1 VTADDRTLAPLGR
14 RTVEVVERS
23 TLGAY
28 VVLAVEDPDAPL
40 PSAGQFYML
49 AAAERWGGGEEER
62 PFLPRAFSVL
72 RAREGGAA
80 AHEGGATR
88 EGGAAHDG
96 GATREGGAAHDG
108 AAAGDGGAA
117 GDGAAAGDGGA
128 AGDGAAAGDGG
139 AAGDGAA
146 AGAGVRL
153 EFMLEAVGPGTERL
167 CELGPGD
174 GLNITG
180 PLGLGFT
187 GPAEGRRALLC
198 GGGVGTAPLAIW
210 QDELLARGEPAP
222 ALLGF
227 RDAEHAPGAELLH
240 NARVATDDG
249 SHGHHGLVTDLLA
262 AELAAGPPAVVY
274 ACGPPP
280 MLEAV
285 RALCEA
291 RGVPCQLA
299 LESGMACGFGA
310 CFGCVVPLR
319 AGGYLRLCVDGPVL
333 EGALL
338 AEVPAH

>member
-1 VTADDRTLAPLGR
+1 VRGDPVGLTTEPRTLAPFGR
-14 RTVEVVERS
+14 RTVEVVERRA
-23 TLGAY
+23 LGAY
-28 VVLAVEDPDAPL
+28 VVLAVEDPEGPL

-72 RAREGGAA
+72 RARE
-80 AHEGGATR
+80 H
-88 EGGAAHDG
+88 
-96 GATREGGAAHDG
+96 
-108 AAAGDGGAA
+108 
-117 GDGAAAGDGGA
+117 
-128 AGDGAAAGDGG
+128 
-139 AAGDGAA
+139 
-146 AGAGVRL
+146 RL

-174 GLNITG
+174 GLHVTG

-187 GPAEGRRALLC
+187 GPADGRRALLC

-227 RDAEHAPGAELLH
+227 RDADHAPGAALLH
-240 NARVATDDG
+240 NARIATDDG

-262 AELAAGPPAVVY
+262 AELDADGHALVY

-285 RALCEA
+285 RALCAE
-291 RGVPCQLA
+291 RDVPCQLA

-319 AGGYLRLCVDGPVL
+319 DGGYLRLCVDGPVL
-333 EGALL
+333 DGTRL